1 MNRHDINIITAEDT
15 SFGIYVLYHPSEL
28 VRTRDH
34 GSEAEYSEMTV
45 EGVYYSD
52 TDRPISEEHS
62 KRLPYFGKE
71 WLEVTELDW
80 TRPAS
85 EMIVVEKSGFW
96 LTEETRNEMKRY
108 SGSR

>member
-15 SFGIYVLYHPSEL
+15 SFGIYIHYHPSEL
-28 VRTRDH
+28 IRKGDH
-34 GSEAEYSEMTV
+34 ESEAEYSEMVV

-62 KRLPYFGKE
+62 GRLPYFGKE

-80 TRPAS
+80 GIPTQA
-85 EMIVVEKSGFW
+85 E
-96 LTEETRNEMKRY
+96 
-108 SGSR
+108 